1 MDLKELLG
9 EELFNQVQ
17 AKLKEAEGDVKLLV
31 NDGNYIPRERLNEKT
46 EKITLLEGQLE
57 ESKKQLTERDNQ
69 LEQLKND
76 SQASEQLKSRITELE
91 TQNKKTAEEY
101 EDKIKQQDEEFQTK
115 LEKQKFDSA
124 LELALRDGKAKNPK
138 AVKALLDTEKI
149 KLDGESLLGFEDQL
163 KVLRESDPYLFG
175 EDNISGKKP
184 GEGNPLPPDD
194 IKKNPWSREHFNLTE
209 QGKILRKDPE
219 LAKRLQSQA
228 T

>member
-17 AKLKEAEGDVKLLV
+17 AKLKEAKGDVKLLV

-76 SQASEQLKSRITELE
+76 SQASEQLKVRITELE

-101 EDKIKQQDEEFQTK
+101 EDKIKQQDDDYKAK

>member
-1 MDLKELLG
+1 MDLKKLLG

-17 AKLKEAEGDVKLLV
+17 LKLKEAEGDVKLLV

-57 ESKKQLTERDNQ
+57 ESKKQIAERDNQ

-76 SQASEQLKSRITELE
+76 SQAGEQLKSRITELE

-101 EDKIKQQDEEFQTK
+101 EDKIKQQDEEYQTK

-149 KLDGESLLGFEDQL
+149 KLDGDKLLGFEDQL
-163 KVLRESDPYLFG
+163 KTLKEKDSYLFG
-175 EDNISGKKP
+175 QEKIKGKPPTSEGKLVPPKPTQEELDNMSDEDYFNYRMEKK
-184 GEGNPLPPDD
+184 E
-194 IKKNPWSREHFNLTE
+194 
-209 QGKILRKDPE
+209 
-219 LAKRLQSQA
+219 
-228 T
+228 

>member
-1 MDLKELLG
+1 MTLKELLG
-9 EELFNQVQ
+9 EELMKQVQ
-17 AKLKEAEGDVKLLV
+17 EKLDKAEGNVKLLL
-31 NDGNYIPRERLNEKT
+31 NDGNYLPREKLNEKT
-46 EKITLLEGQLE
+46 EKITQLEGQIE
-57 ESKKQLTERDNQ
+57 ELKGQIKERNDQ

-76 SQASEQLKSRITELE
+76 SQASEQLKVRITELE

-101 EDKIKQQDEEFQTK
+101 EDKIKQQDDDYKAK

>member
-1 MDLKELLG
+1 MTLKELLG
-9 EELFNQVQ
+9 EELMKQVQ
-17 AKLKEAEGDVKLLV
+17 EKLDKAEGNVKLLL
-31 NDGNYIPRERLNEKT
+31 NDGNYLPRERLNEKT

-76 SQASEQLKSRITELE
+76 SQASEQLKVRITELE
-91 TQNKKTAEEY
+91 TQNRKTAEEY
-101 EDKIKQQDEEFQTK
+101 EDKIKQQDEEFQIK

-149 KLDGESLLGFEDQL
+149 KLDGENLLGFEDQL